1 MSPINLLIVEY
12 YGLLLL
18 LERIA
23 VILAFVLV
31 AAYYGRELYLNSRCK
46 AGKKQ
51 NGDRTPSLSDLLQPG
66 VVFKVLDPDDSTVD
80 YRLLCVKQYDGTC
93 GKFKCHACMTVLSN
107 GEVNIEVSDPEL
119 AQVFYRKAEK
129 FMAIYLRHLVY
140 SISFQSSVDL
150 LVSPDEISLFGK
162 QLNRAGYDAY
172 FFSTDS
178 CEGRD
183 KYILLGELER
193 NSKFPENI

>member
-1 MSPINLLIVEY
+1 MSSINLLIVEY

-23 VILAFVLV
+23 VILAFFLV
-31 AAYYGRELYLNSRCK
+31 AAYYGRELYRNSRRK
-46 AGKKQ
+46 SGKKQ
-51 NGDRTPSLSDLLQPG
+51 NGDRTPSLADILQPG
-66 VVFKVLDPDDSTVD
+66 TVFKALCPDDSTID
-80 YRLLCVKQYDGTC
+80 YMLLCVKQYDSTC
-93 GKFKCHACMTVLSN
+93 RNFKCHACMTVLTN
-107 GEVNIEVSDPEL
+107 GEIDIEVSDPEL

-129 FMAIYLRHLVY
+129 YMAIYLKRLVY

-162 QLNRAGYDAY
+162 QLNRAGYDAA
-172 FFSTDS
+172 FLSPDS
-178 CEGRD
+178 HEGRD

-193 NSKFPENI
+193 NSQFPENT

>member
-1 MSPINLLIVEY
+1 MNSLNLLIVEY

-23 VILAFVLV
+23 VILAFFLV
-31 AAYYGRELYLNSRCK
+31 AAYYGRELYLNSRRK

-51 NGDRTPSLSDLLQPG
+51 HGDRTPSLSDLLPPG
-66 VVFKVLDPDDSTVD
+66 GVFKVLAPDDSTVD
-80 YRLLCVKQYDGTC
+80 YILLCVKRYNGTF
-93 GKFKCHACMTVLSN
+93 GKLKLHACMTVFTN
-107 GEVNIEVSDPEL
+107 GEVDIEVSDPEL
-119 AQVFYRKAEK
+119 DHVFYRKAEK
-129 FMAIYLRHLVY
+129 YMAIYLRHLEY
-140 SISFQSSVDL
+140 SVSFQSSVDL